1 MSASLRFKTKLSDTP
16 SPKGAVPPF
25 RTAIAF
31 IRLAKPLASIIGAL
45 VVTLIWLVHGLG
57 EPPSLA
63 AEPNLADSKTA
74 RTSTAPALK
83 RSPIADLP
91 IPVQEMRD
99 AILIAV
105 ASGDIEELRTPIEW
119 NELRPEFGI
128 PRDKDPIA
136 HWRNTSK
143 DGAGREILAIL
154 GNLLAS
160 DPARLP
166 IGPDLENNDVFV
178 WPYISEL
185 PPNKLTPSQEVE
197 LFRIM
202 PSEVAAK
209 MRKGEQWTWYRL
221 AIAADGTWHI
231 FSKPSVK
238 P

>member
-1 MSASLRFKTKLSDTP
+1 MSASLRFKSKLSATP
-16 SPKGAVPPF
+16 SPKGAVPPH
-25 RTAIAF
+25 RTKNAF
-31 IRLAKPLASIIGAL
+31 IQLAGPGVGAMSAL
-45 VVTLIWLVHGLG
+45 VVTLLCVVHGSAG
-57 EPPSLA
+57 PQPAA
-63 AEPNLADSKTA
+63 AEPGLGK
-74 RTSTAPALK
+74 STTIRNSSQPTFK
-83 RSPIADLP
+83 RSSIADLP

-160 DPARLP
+160 APARLP

-185 PPNKLTPSQEVE
+185 PPNKLSPSQEVE

-202 PSEVAAK
+202 PPEEAAK
-209 MRKGEQWTWYRL
+209 MRTGEKWTWYRL

-231 FSKPSVK
+231 FSKSSIEP
-238 P
+238 